1 MTTAFQI
8 NAFQGNAFQIDAIIP
23 DVVGRVGGDD
33 APSAI
38 WWRPEKDH
46 EWPDLAGDVL
56 TSVYAAVQELSGED
70 EPPTV
75 AAVVAKVQ
83 PREFSLPPQIDM
95 AYFAEQLRVAIAEAI
110 AAWQEQED
118 EEAAVMLL
126 LH

>member
-1 MTTAFQI
+1 MTTAFQQG
-8 NAFQGNAFQIDAIIP
+8 AFQDNAFQIDGIP
-23 DVVGRVGGDD
+23 GHRGVGGDD
-33 APSAI
+33 APGAI

-56 TSVYAAVQELSGED
+56 ASVYAAVQELSKE

-95 AYFAEQLRVAIAEAI
+95 AYFAEQLRVAIAEVI